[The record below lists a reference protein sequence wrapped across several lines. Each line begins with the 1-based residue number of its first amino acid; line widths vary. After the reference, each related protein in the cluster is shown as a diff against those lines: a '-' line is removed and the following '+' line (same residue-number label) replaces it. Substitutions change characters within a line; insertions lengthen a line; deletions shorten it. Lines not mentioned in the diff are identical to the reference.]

1 VSEEQRI
8 DGPTRISPV
17 RIPGMGASGGD
28 KPGKGAP
35 ESVPDGTCPGCSARV
50 SGRFCANC
58 GQRAGT
64 RVLSLRAMLSD
75 YLEDQFSL
83 NTTLPRTL
91 RALFFRP
98 GHLTREFLRQRVS
111 PYVQPFRLYL
121 VTSLIFFL
129 MVALR
134 AGPGELEVS
143 DRAELDSVRA
153 VVQDSIAA
161 RTARGEVPTAGRVG
175 VSFDPFQEN
184 WADNVTVNL
193 GNEALN
199 NLVRARLQALG
210 RLPGDEALSRILRG
224 FVENTP
230 KVMFLLL
237 PFYALILKLL
247 YMRSKR
253 FYVEHFIFAL
263 HGHAFAFS
271 LFVVLMLAA
280 LVPGE
285 RFDNW
290 MGMLIGVSLLWL
302 MMYYWVALR
311 RVYQQ
316 GWFKTTVKWL
326 LLGQMYALAVGVG
339 LAVAF
344 LAAVFTV

>member
-1 VSEEQRI
+1 MSEERQL
-8 DGPTRISPV
+8 DSPTRISPV
-17 RIPGMGASGGD
+17 RIPGMPQ
-28 KPGKGAP
+28 PGVTAKETTPPGI
-35 ESVPDGTCPGCSARV
+35 CPGCGERIL
-50 SGRFCANC
+50 GRFCANC
-58 GQRAGT
+58 GQRAGS
-64 RVLSLRAMLSD
+64 RVLSLRMLLSD

-83 NTTLPRTL
+83 NATLPRTL

-134 AGPGELEVS
+134 AGPGQIDTT
-143 DRAELDSVRA
+143 DRAEIDSVRSA
-153 VVQDSIAA
+153 IRDSVAA
-161 RTARGEVPTAGRVG
+161 MTARGEVPTGPRVG
-175 VSFDPFQEN
+175 VTFDPTVEN
-184 WADNVTVNL
+184 WADNIQVNL
-193 GNEALN
+193 GNDALN
-199 NLVRARLQALG
+199 DLVRARLQALG
-210 RLPGDEALSRILRG
+210 SLPPEEALDRLLGG

-230 KVMFLLL
+230 KVMFFLL
-237 PFYALILKLL
+237 PFYAFLLKLL
-247 YMRSKR
+247 YIRSKR
-253 FYVEHFIFAL
+253 FYVEHFIFSL

-285 RFDNW
+285 GMDQW
-290 MGMLIGVSLLWL
+290 MGLLIGVSLLWL
-302 MMYYWVALR
+302 MIYYWVALK

-316 GWFKTTVKWL
+316 GWFRTTVKWL
-326 LLGQMYALAVGVG
+326 LLGNLYTLAVGIG